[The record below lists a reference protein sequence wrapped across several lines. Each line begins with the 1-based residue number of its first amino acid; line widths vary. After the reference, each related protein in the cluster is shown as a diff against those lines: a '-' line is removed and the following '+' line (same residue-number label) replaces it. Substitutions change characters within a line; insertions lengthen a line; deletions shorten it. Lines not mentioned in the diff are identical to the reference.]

1 MSRIIRPHRCPKHWL
16 CVWRWG
22 AGVVIS
28 SLQVEA
34 GVPAQ
39 PQVLTSAAR
48 VEVWGDSALAGPEFG
63 EEVCQLFSKTS

>member
-1 MSRIIRPHRCPKHWL
+1 M
-16 CVWRWG
+16 
-22 AGVVIS
+22 VIS